1 MTHVPEEVHEEDP
14 LDILGRLIADKSK
27 SLWKRVASKG
37 NPSDKHAASGDVNEE
52 ATTHEE
58 DHAVLPLQS
67 PNAKNYHCHQILPTG
82 HLSYRTTMVM
92 IRSGLIGEGTL
103 HRGGL
108 WVIFKHGTNADTILG
123 AFRMERTAFVTLKE
137 CQKDSLGV
145 APRQNKYWNNSNP
158 GWGFNDIGASY
169 HHEHH
174 YRVTTTPSPIVVT
187 EKASSTLDNG
197 AVTVITIIS
206 TSTPPPSVVALSTS
220 IVATPSQSQG
230 SKSSIALAP
239 IVGGAV
245 GGFSFLVIVVVA
257 VWFLLRKCCGS
268 SEVDGDDDIV
278 FPYPVTRD
286 RDHAQDL
293 DLSHEP
299 KPYVYGLVG
308 GSTRGAAMMA
318 PQSSPSD
325 SRASD
330 GRPDSATALIGPSS
344 GFTSMAMATGALGRG
359 LLSSAPSAPSKGGE
373 VGRQTSHGSIS
384 QLPPGAAAPST
395 YLGSSSGSG
404 PPPDPSRY
412 PLQVVNPPSIR
423 SSFPVEMVGS
433 SNSSAKAPLV
443 VFEGGGQSA
452 RAEKKSASG
461 PSSPERDVIVHT
473 DGGRLPV
480 PGHGLLAS
488 GSGSKTPAQPGVS
501 NSDSPPAYVA

>member
-1 MTHVPEEVHEEDP
+1 MATCIPTPTLTLFTTVTSTTVITTFSTGVQTLPDTTSPIIFSLCLSTVSGTCVSSTVRTETTVIPGGVSTISGPLIITSIITEVNP
-14 LDILGRLIADKSK
+14 ISTIF
-27 SLWKRVASKG
+27 ASCS
-37 NPSDKHAASGDVNEE
+37 PSPSIPSSISPSSSSQIPSQTSSVSSFTP
-52 ATTHEE
+52 TTF
-58 DHAVLPLQS
+58 L
-67 PNAKNYHCHQILPTG
+67 
-82 HLSYRTTMVM
+82 
-92 IRSGLIGEGTL
+92 
-103 HRGGL
+103 
-108 WVIFKHGTNADTILG
+108 
-123 AFRMERTAFVTLKE
+123 
-137 CQKDSLGV
+137 
-145 APRQNKYWNNSNP
+145 
-158 GWGFNDIGASY
+158 
-169 HHEHH
+169 
-174 YRVTTTPSPIVVT
+174 VTTTPSPIVVT
-187 EKASSTLDNG
+187 EESSSTLNNG
-197 AVTVITIIS
+197 AVTVITVLS

-268 SEVDGDDDIV
+268 SEGDDDDDIV

-286 RDHAQDL
+286 RDHTQDL

-308 GSTRGAAMMA
+308 GSTRGAAVMA

-344 GFTSMAMATGALGRG
+344 GFASMAMATGASAGG

-373 VGRQTSHGSIS
+373 VGRQTSHGSII

-395 YLGSSSGSG
+395 YLGSSSWSG
-404 PPPDPSRY
+404 PPPGPGRY

-433 SNSSAKAPLV
+433 SNSSAKEPLV
-443 VFEGGGQSA
+443 VSEGGGQSA

-461 PSSPERDVIVHT
+461 PSLPEGDVIVHT

-488 GSGSKTPAQPGVS
+488 GSGSKTPAQPEVS
-501 NSDSPPAYVA
+501 SSDSPPAYVA

>member
-1 MTHVPEEVHEEDP
+1 MATCTPTPSLTLFTTVTSTTVITTFSIGVQTLPDTTSTFISSLCLSTVSGTCVSSTVNTGITVIPGGVSTISGPLIITSIITEVNP
-14 LDILGRLIADKSK
+14 ISTIF
-27 SLWKRVASKG
+27 ASCS
-37 NPSDKHAASGDVNEE
+37 PSSPIPSSISPSSSSQTPSQTSSVSSFTP
-52 ATTHEE
+52 TTF
-58 DHAVLPLQS
+58 L
-67 PNAKNYHCHQILPTG
+67 
-82 HLSYRTTMVM
+82 
-92 IRSGLIGEGTL
+92 
-103 HRGGL
+103 
-108 WVIFKHGTNADTILG
+108 
-123 AFRMERTAFVTLKE
+123 
-137 CQKDSLGV
+137 
-145 APRQNKYWNNSNP
+145 
-158 GWGFNDIGASY
+158 
-169 HHEHH
+169 
-174 YRVTTTPSPIVVT
+174 VTTTPSLTVVT
-187 EKASSTLDNG
+187 KEASSTLDNG
-197 AVTVITIIS
+197 AVTVITVIS

-245 GGFSFLVIVVVA
+245 GGFSFLIIVVVA
-257 VWFLLRKCCGS
+257 VWFLLKCCGS
-268 SEVDGDDDIV
+268 SEGDGDDDIV

-286 RDHAQDL
+286 RDHAQHL

-308 GSTRGAAMMA
+308 GSTHGAAVMA
-318 PQSSPSD
+318 PRSSPSL

-344 GFTSMAMATGALGRG
+344 GFASMAMATGASAGS
-359 LLSSAPSAPSKGGE
+359 LLSSAPGAPSKGGE

-395 YLGSSSGSG
+395 YLGSSNGSG
-404 PPPDPSRY
+404 PPPGPSRY

-423 SSFPVEMVGS
+423 SSFPVEMVGA
-433 SNSSAKAPLV
+433 SNSSVKVPLV
-443 VFEGGGQSA
+443 VSEGGGQSA

-461 PSSPERDVIVHT
+461 PSLPEGDVIVHT

-480 PGHGLLAS
+480 PGHELLTS
-488 GSGSKTPAQPGVS
+488 GSGSKTPAQPEVS

>member
-1 MTHVPEEVHEEDP
+1 M
-14 LDILGRLIADKSK
+14 
-27 SLWKRVASKG
+27 
-37 NPSDKHAASGDVNEE
+37 
-52 ATTHEE
+52 
-58 DHAVLPLQS
+58 
-67 PNAKNYHCHQILPTG
+67 
-82 HLSYRTTMVM
+82 
-92 IRSGLIGEGTL
+92 
-103 HRGGL
+103 
-108 WVIFKHGTNADTILG
+108 
-123 AFRMERTAFVTLKE
+123 
-137 CQKDSLGV
+137 
-145 APRQNKYWNNSNP
+145 
-158 GWGFNDIGASY
+158 
-169 HHEHH
+169 
-174 YRVTTTPSPIVVT
+174 
-187 EKASSTLDNG
+187 
-197 AVTVITIIS
+197 
-206 TSTPPPSVVALSTS
+206 ALSTS

-257 VWFLLRKCCGS
+257 GWFLLRKCCGP
-268 SEVDGDDDIV
+268 SEGDGDDDIV

-344 GFTSMAMATGALGRG
+344 GFTSMAMATGG
-359 LLSSAPSAPSKGGE
+359 LLSSAPSASSKGGE
-373 VGRQTSHGSIS
+373 VGRQTSHGSISS

-404 PPPDPSRY
+404 PPPGPSRY
-412 PLQVVNPPSIR
+412 PLQAVNPPSIR

-443 VFEGGGQSA
+443 VSDGGGQSA

-461 PSSPERDVIVHT
+461 PSLPEGDVIVHT

-488 GSGSKTPAQPGVS
+488 GSGSKTPAQPEVS